1 MKSRLLFS
9 TKKFVASSKE
19 NPWLNAC
26 LKFGAGGSQLYAS
39 GYKRAAELLVE
50 HALQQQMDLDTL
62 VYPILFLYRQCI
74 ELQLKSIIKK
84 GSILLEIRIRVPFT
98 HDLTRLWTLG
108 RSILVGIYDD
118 DKEAINYLETMI
130 LQLSKSDPNSQAF
143 RYPHDKNGNVSLSEV
158 THVNLK
164 AISEALGEVVNLL
177 DGAAA
182 GISEYLS
189 NTRI

>member
-62 VYPILFLYRQCI
+62 VYPILFL
-74 ELQLKSIIKK
+74 
-84 GSILLEIRIRVPFT
+84 
-98 HDLTRLWTLG
+98 
-108 RSILVGIYDD
+108 
-118 DKEAINYLETMI
+118 
-130 LQLSKSDPNSQAF
+130 
-143 RYPHDKNGNVSLSEV
+143 
-158 THVNLK
+158 
-164 AISEALGEVVNLL
+164 
-177 DGAAA
+177 
-182 GISEYLS
+182 
-189 NTRI
+189 